1 MKVHTTGRKLHFT
14 WFQQVRAEASPQCSA
29 ELFLR
34 RVGEGFVHRPD
45 PKQKHLQRARVGAS
59 RRVKASATTESD
71 RLSSFVATCHASEE
85 PRIRPVNGVRRRK
98 EKMFIAA
105 LTAASL
111 AGVPEGDLV
120 LTRAQ
125 LEGTNLRYT
134 LDSASWQGLVV
145 RDAPAT
151 LAVFQGQE
159 LLWSAPLNNASG
171 TIQLP
176 QQPRGNKAISVQLF
190 ALRGA
195 WMVRS
200 TNGKERMVIRAAAT
214 QGHGGHAGHGQGHGG
229 HSGHGSHGQGHG
241 GQGQSAFLSSAIS
254 ACDDAFYSA
263 NFELECVAAAR
274 DFRVDPAPVIDA
286 CDDAF
291 YGESQLLACVESA
304 PEGRDI
310 SLLIQACDD
319 AFYDDTNTQRCIQA
333 ASQASARHAAPPIQQ
348 MQATIEACDDAL
360 YSTTHQL
367 SCIEQAVGVWNA
379 GPMVQSCDAAYYG
392 ELDVIRCLQTAYM
405 PRREEDVEVVDRGHQ
420 RPVHPR
426 G

>member
-1 MKVHTTGRKLHFT
+1 MRDMAKKCCHRNTFARQPPGHVAHLVYRFDQL
-14 WFQQVRAEASPQCSA
+14 SP
-29 ELFLR
+29 
-34 RVGEGFVHRPD
+34 
-45 PKQKHLQRARVGAS
+45 
-59 RRVKASATTESD
+59 
-71 RLSSFVATCHASEE
+71 FVATCHATEE
-85 PRIRPVNGVRRRK
+85 RRAKPVHAVRRRK

-134 LDSASWQGLVV
+134 LDSSSWQGLVV

-159 LLWSAPLNNASG
+159 LLWSAPLNNPSG

-176 QQPRGNKAISVQLF
+176 QQPRGNQAISVQLF

-200 TNGKERMVIRAAAT
+200 TNGAERLVIRAPSNQSNQGSHGKGQHS
-214 QGHGGHAGHGQGHGG
+214 QGHGGH
-229 HSGHGSHGQGHG
+229 HGSHGQGQPQAKH
-241 GQGQSAFLSSAIS
+241 LSSAI
-254 ACDDAFYSA
+254 AVCDQAFYSA
-263 NFELECVAAAR
+263 NFELECVATAR
-274 DFRVDPAPVIDA
+274 DFRIDPAPVIAA

-291 YGESQLLACVESA
+291 YSETQLLACVQSA
-304 PEGRDI
+304 PLAQDI
-310 SLLIQACDD
+310 SPLIQACDD
-319 AFYDDTNTQRCIQA
+319 AFYDDTNTQRCIE
-333 ASQASARHAAPPIQQ
+333 ASAQASARHGAPPLAQ
-348 MQATIEACDDAL
+348 MKATIQACDDAL
-360 YSTTHQL
+360 YSSTHQL

-392 ELDVIRCLQTAYM
+392 ELDVIRCLQTAYL
-405 PRREEDVEVVDRGHQ
+405 PRREDKVEVVQRGHQ
-420 RPVHPR
+420 RPDHPR